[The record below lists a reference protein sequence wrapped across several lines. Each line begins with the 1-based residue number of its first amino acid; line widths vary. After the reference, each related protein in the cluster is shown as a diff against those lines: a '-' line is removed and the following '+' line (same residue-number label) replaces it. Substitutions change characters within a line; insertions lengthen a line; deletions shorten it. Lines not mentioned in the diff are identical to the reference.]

1 MKRFL
6 FLALTLISTAG
17 FAQFSD
23 KVIESK
29 YYQVFFQSDEQEAAV
44 VAQKLDSLFDFYNSY
59 FHFDTSHMTER
70 LKVKL
75 LDSKSAYIDYVSA
88 TTTVSDPVSS
98 FLFVQYQD
106 SAKSELIGYKN
117 DNPDFEDTLSH
128 YSFIQFFRNF
138 ITNPPLWLEKGFA
151 VYFGKSFYS
160 PVKNA
165 VVYKE
170 NLTWLNTLKSYLDA
184 DPPALIDLNTLFS
197 MDSAEVSENSDLF
210 YAQSW
215 GLIKFLIENQQAVY
229 NRVIWDSVNKLTR
242 DASKE
247 ENEENAKRPFVWL
260 NATRFSKDFYEY
272 ITALKTFP
280 QLVDNGIALYEEGK
294 YNEAKI
300 PLIKAITMEDKN
312 YIPYY
317 YLGLIH
323 YNTEDYA
330 MADFYYNSAIQM
342 DGDKAICYYAL
353 GVNAFAEQDYEKS
366 IKCLKTAIAYSQ
378 EYTERV
384 DKIIEN
390 IRTILRLQNR
400 TMDIDAIEPYPVAPA
415 EEEEIAINPE
425 ITITSIEEVA
435 PAEPAAEEPETPQTE
450 ETVSEPVYPEPTP
463 EEEISRLRLDKDTGE
478 YILLN

>member
-106 SAKSELIGYKN
+106 STKSELIGYKN

-260 NATRFSKDFYEY
+260 NATRFSIYFYQY
-272 ITALKTFP
+272 IAALKTFP

-330 MADFYYNSAIQM
+330 MADFYYN
-342 DGDKAICYYAL
+342 
-353 GVNAFAEQDYEKS
+353 
-366 IKCLKTAIAYSQ
+366 
-378 EYTERV
+378 
-384 DKIIEN
+384 
-390 IRTILRLQNR
+390 
-400 TMDIDAIEPYPVAPA
+400 
-415 EEEEIAINPE
+415 
-425 ITITSIEEVA
+425 
-435 PAEPAAEEPETPQTE
+435 
-450 ETVSEPVYPEPTP
+450 
-463 EEEISRLRLDKDTGE
+463 
-478 YILLN
+478 LLP